1 MAGGAVAHAPGCHPC
16 PPVMNRQYGAL
27 SGVAILLIVINHA
40 IHFGLQVAPVQSPW
54 FQVLVTLQA
63 LGAFAVPVFLFVSGA
78 FLAYA
83 AREFTA
89 TFIRSSLERILWPY
103 IIWSGIFYA
112 LVYFAKGENY
122 SIAGYVKNLA
132 VGYPYHFVP
141 LLVFWYLASPAVV
154 WAGRRRGALLLTLI
168 GAWQAWLLV
177 LRFPAMFGMEGQ
189 LPGWAAA
196 TIPPIIFTSM
206 ADWGIFFPL
215 GLVMSL
221 HGKALRP
228 QLARWRPASLAVV
241 LAIFALGLLN
251 AFRWVDA
258 PWARLLAPVPLMF
271 ILPTIDRGSIP
282 FLDLFERLGRRSYG
296 IYLTHFVIVNG
307 LTLAVERGIVPLRGQ
322 PLIVLP
328 FFLAMALGGALLLM
342 DTVARTP
349 SGRLVYRFVF
359 GIVPPALAPPRAA
372 GEAAVHVRGA

>member
-1 MAGGAVAHAPGCHPC
+1 
-16 PPVMNRQYGAL
+16 MNRQYGAL
-27 SGVAILLIVINHA
+27 SGVAILLIVLNHA
-40 IHFGLQVAPVQSPW
+40 IHFGLQVAPVRSPW

-103 IIWSGIFYA
+103 LIWSGIFYA
-112 LVYFAKGENY
+112 LVYFAAGENH

-141 LLVFWYLASPAVV
+141 LLVFWYLVTPAVV
-154 WAGRRRGALLLTLI
+154 WAGRRRGVLLVTLI
-168 GAWQAWLLV
+168 GVWQAWLLV
-177 LRFPAMFGMEGQ
+177 LRFPAMFGMEAR

-196 TIPPIIFTSM
+196 TIPPVIFTSM

-221 HGKALRP
+221 HGKALKPR
-228 QLARWRPASLAVV
+228 LVRWRPASAALSLA
-241 LAIFALGLLN
+241 LFGLGLLN

-258 PWARLLAPVPLMF
+258 PWARLVAPVPLMF
-271 ILPTIDRGSIP
+271 LLPTIDRGSIP

-296 IYLTHFVIVNG
+296 IYLTHFVVING
-307 LTLAVERGIVPLRGQ
+307 LALAVERDIVPLRGQ
-322 PLIVLP
+322 PLIVFPL
-328 FFLAMALGGALLLM
+328 FLAVALGGALLLM
-342 DTVARTP
+342 DALARTP

-359 GIVPPALAPPRAA
+359 GIAPPPTEPRRAA
-372 GEAAVHVRGA
+372 GDAAVQVRGS